1 VTEPVRPADMLT
13 HTFLHL
19 KGVGRELERRLWDA
33 GAVSWEGLGTFRGR
47 IPGVG
52 EKKRASILEGVEVSA
67 ERLAAGDA
75 RFFHDRL
82 SASERWRMA
91 GDFRDRLAFV
101 DIETTG
107 IGRRA
112 RTTVVG
118 AYAGGEAR
126 LFVKGV
132 DLGEFRT
139 FLEARDVWVSYNGL
153 TFDEPFLRREFGES
167 VRPAAHIDLR
177 YCLRAVGLAGGLK
190 AVERSIGIH
199 RPAELAELD
208 GWDAVR
214 LWQEYLTEGRPGSL
228 KTLVEYNMEDVVNM
242 EPLLALAAARHVRER
257 GLPMEPF
264 VIESTPASRDGA
276 RREAVAEV
284 GRLTG
289 CW

>member
-1 VTEPVRPADMLT
+1 MLT

-33 GAVSWEGLGTFRGR
+33 GVTSWEGLRTFRGH
-47 IPGVG
+47 ISGIG
-52 EKKRASILEGVEVSA
+52 AKKRAAILEGVALSR

-107 IGRRA
+107 IGHWA
-112 RTTVVG
+112 DTTVVG
-118 AYAGGEAR
+118 ASAGGVAR

-132 DLGEFRT
+132 DLGDFQA

-190 AVERSIGIH
+190 AVERSIGID
-199 RPAELAELD
+199 RPAELAGLD

-214 LWQEYLTEGRPGSL
+214 LWREYLNEGRPESL

-242 EPLLALAAARHVRER
+242 EPLLALAAARHVKER

-264 VIESTPASRDGA
+264 EIASTPASRDRA

-284 GRLTG
+284 GRSTG

>member
-1 VTEPVRPADMLT
+1 MLT

-33 GAVSWEGLGTFRGR
+33 GVVTWEELKTFRDH

-52 EKKRASILEGVEVSA
+52 EKKRASILEGAALSL

-82 SASERWRMA
+82 SAAERWRIA
-91 GDFRDRLAFV
+91 ADFRDRLAFV

-107 IGRRA
+107 VGHRA
-112 RTTVVG
+112 ETTVVG
-118 AYAGGEAR
+118 AYAGAEAR

-132 DLGEFRT
+132 NLGGFRA
-139 FLEARDVWVSYNGL
+139 FLETRDVWVSYNGL

-190 AVERSIGIH
+190 AVERSIGID
-199 RPAELAELD
+199 RPAALAELD

-214 LWQEYLTEGRPGSL
+214 LWQEYVRDDRPESL

-242 EPLLALAAARHVRER
+242 EPLLALAAARHVEER
-257 GLPMEPF
+257 GLPMDPF
-264 VIESTPASRDGA
+264 EIASTPTSRDMA
-276 RREAVAEV
+276 RREAVAAV

-289 CW
+289 RW